1 MANEK
6 EIFERLQEI
15 ATKSNLDIPDIH
27 DMKSLALDMKSLALG
42 IIHCLKKVND
52 LERTSQR
59 K

>member
-1 MANEK
+1 MVDEK

-15 ATKSNLDIPDIH
+15 ATKSDLDIP
-27 DMKSLALDMKSLALG
+27 DMKSLALDMKLLALG

-52 LERTSQR
+52 LERTSQG